1 MSVVAIVGRPN
12 VGKSTLFNRIL
23 GQRRAIVEDVP
34 GVTRDRNYAEVTRY
48 GKPFILIDTGGF
60 EPVSDERLL
69 VQMREQSQLA
79 VEEAD
84 AILFVMDGREGLT
97 PSDIEVA
104 SLLRRSGKPLFF
116 VVNKIDGPGQEAAA
130 TDFYRLGIDEFHSI
144 SAEHGRGV
152 GELVDDLLG
161 ALPPTPEAAEA
172 QAGEVRLA
180 VVGRPN
186 VGKSS
191 LVNRLLGFERVV
203 ANAEAGT
210 TRDSIDTPFVYNRQR
225 YVLIDT
231 AGIRRKG
238 KVSHKLEKYS
248 VIQALKGMDRAH
260 VVLVVIDAVEGVT
273 EQDMTVA
280 GYALEK
286 GRAII
291 LVVNK
296 WDLVAKDDKTMGQY
310 VQNLRAHFKFLTYAP
325 ILFVSAL
332 SGQRVARI
340 MDKVEKVA
348 MEFNR
353 QISTPALN
361 QVLKEATLSHQP
373 PMYKGKRV
381 KLYYMTQ
388 TAVRPPSF
396 VIFANR
402 AEGVHFSYHRY
413 LVNQLREA
421 FGFEGCPIRL
431 SFKDR
436 DRS

>member
-1 MSVVAIVGRPN
+1 MPVVAIVGRPN
-12 VGKSTLFNRIL
+12 VGKSTLFNRII
-23 GQRRAIVEDVP
+23 GQRRAIVENVP
-34 GVTRDRNYAEVTRY
+34 GVTRDRNYSEVTRY
-48 GKPFILIDTGGF
+48 GTPFILIDTGGF
-60 EPVSDERLL
+60 EPASDDRLL

-79 VEEAD
+79 IEEAD
-84 AILFVMDGREGLT
+84 VILFVMDGREGLT

-104 SLLRRSGKPLFF
+104 NRLRRSGKPLFY
-116 VVNKIDGPGQEAAA
+116 VINKIDGPGQEA
-130 TDFYRLGIDEFHSI
+130 TVVDFYRLGIDEIHSV

-152 GELVDDLLG
+152 GDLIDDLVA
-161 ALPPTPEAAEA
+161 ALPQTSVTEDVEE
-172 QAGEVRLA
+172 GEVRLA

-191 LVNRLLGFERVV
+191 LVNRLLGYERVV
-203 ANAEAGT
+203 ANAVAGT
-210 TRDSIDTPFVYNRQR
+210 TRDSIDTPFIYNRQR

-238 KVSHKLEKYS
+238 KVSHKLEKFS
-248 VIQALKGMDRAH
+248 VVQALKGMDRAH
-260 VVLVVIDAVEGVT
+260 VVLVVIDAAEGVT

-280 GYALEK
+280 GYAFEK

-296 WDLVAKDDKTMGQY
+296 WDLVAKDDKTMGRY
-310 VQNLRAHFKFLTYAP
+310 VENLRLSFKFLAFAP
-325 ILFVSAL
+325 VLFVSAL

-348 MEFNR
+348 GEFNR
-353 QISTPALN
+353 RIPTPALN
-361 QVLKEATLSHQP
+361 QVLQEATLSHQP
-373 PMYKGKRV
+373 PMHQGKPV

-396 VIFANR
+396 VIFANL

-421 FGFEGCPIRL
+421 FGFEGSPIRL